1 MAFPFHQNGHS
12 QHNREMLKQYE
23 KLLQVAY
30 PDMDKWLQW
39 HVPNHYDREDILQQA
54 QIKGWVT
61 YHTLQEEEQGV
72 AWLMSILRHQASN
85 HRRQEQRKGSH
96 RKGDEGFDEEIH
108 SGSEGGNW
116 EDRLIATMDLER
128 LKERLRPD
136 EAELLR
142 LTMEGF
148 SNEEIAEELEI
159 TVVTVRQRKHRLY
172 KKIKRYMGE

>member
-1 MAFPFHQNGHS
+1 MY
-12 QHNREMLKQYE
+12 EQYE
-23 KLLQVAY
+23 QLFQSTH
-30 PDMDKWLQW
+30 PTMNKWLRI
-39 HVPNHYDREDILQQA
+39 HVLDQDDHKEILQMVRV
-54 QIKGWVT
+54 KGWKT
-61 YHTLQEEEQGV
+61 YHTLKKKEQGG

-85 HRRQEQRKGSH
+85 YRRRESRKGTR
-96 RKGDEGFDEEIH
+96 RKGNEDFDEEIH
-108 SGSEGGNW
+108 SGSGDENW
-116 EDRLIATMDLER
+116 EDRLIANMDLER